1 MHRFSKKIF
10 DDRYKSLLIELL
22 EAEKDLSPTTMNT
35 LDKDGFT
42 PFLNYIKSFNI
53 ERQTL

>member
-1 MHRFSKKIF
+1 MHRFAKKIF

-22 EAEKDLSPTTMNT
+22 EAEQNLSPTTMNT

-42 PFLNYIKSFNI
+42 PFLNYIKSFN
-53 ERQTL
+53 